1 MRLLTAGSVV
11 VLLHTFSLQG
21 QLAASTLHYMAPC
34 HALRIPLLLMHT
46 PCLYTDTLTPQ
57 YNPFCPRATYYPAS
71 IEVTLEKSVI
81 GALKRNVGI
90 ATEQPPPSGLATAV
104 PRQCEILTRKW
115 LDIYAA
121 Q

>member
-1 MRLLTAGSVV
+1 MANWQFHAAAHCRVSCCTAYIHSHCRV
-11 VLLHTFSLQG
+11 SWQLQPCTIW
-21 QLAASTLHYMAPC
+21 LC

-57 YNPFCPRATYYPAS
+57 YNPSVHVCLCAAYYPAS

-90 ATEQPPPSGLATAV
+90 ATEQPLLPVSPLL
-104 PRQCEILTRKW
+104 C
-115 LDIYAA
+115 LDNARF
-121 Q
+121 